1 MYQKP
6 SSNQQ
11 KCYVH
16 DEPFAIAY
24 RKAIPHDPIEAAI
37 EVIDVVEVL
46 RPVFEI
52 TSADL
57 KLGCSRKKDCKKD
70 TNIDPPETG
79 WHIRCSNLPKET
91 QPDREFASSG
101 FAPNFEVATLSKPI
115 LIDWV
120 KKAFDQKC
128 PNSDVYE
135 LAWFE
140 FDFNTV
146 RTKIFTEELLVGQ
159 SVMKTIYEHPRSCYE
174 LEYPLRR
181 ENDQLWVYSPLTEPY
196 RYSAFKIKVNHHD
209 WAKLMVLDIEVGWTW
224 WTQKGFK
231 ERDVLLKTI
240 SHIENLGWDLE
251 FFDDL
256 EAAYVPREA

>member
-16 DEPFAIAY
+16 HEPFAITY
-24 RKAIPHDPIEAAI
+24 VKDIPHNPIKAAI
-37 EVIDVVEVL
+37 DVIDVVEIL

-57 KLGCSRKKDCKKD
+57 RLGCARKGDHQWDIKI
-70 TNIDPPETG
+70 NPPETG

-91 QPDREFASSG
+91 QPAREFGSSG

-120 KKAFDQKC
+120 KKAFNQKC
-128 PNSDVYE
+128 PNSEIYD
-135 LAWFE
+135 LSWFE

-159 SVMKTIYEHPRSCYE
+159 SMMKTIHERPRSCYE
-174 LEYPLRR
+174 SEYPLI
-181 ENDQLWVYSPLTEPY
+181 EGNGQLWVYSPLADL
-196 RYSAFKIKVNHHD
+196 RRFSAFKIYVNHID
-209 WAKLMVLDIEVGWTW
+209 WQEIMELNLYVGWSW
-224 WTQKGFK
+224 WTQLGFK
-231 ERDVLLKTI
+231 ECDVLLKTI
-240 SHIENLGWDLE
+240 PQIEALGWDLE
-251 FFDDL
+251 FFADL
-256 EAAYVPREA
+256 DAFYIPREA